1 MKKYMILFLWG
12 LLALGVIVGCDD
24 PKVKDEFPFTATV
37 LEKGESY
44 ILVEPDEGSTELN
57 SADKISV
64 SIGDATIM
72 DDKGKEITIQD
83 IDEGDKVKIHY
94 DGQIAESYPAQ
105 IHRCHRV
112 VLVK

>member
-1 MKKYMILFLWG
+1 MKRYMVLFLCA
-12 LLALGVIVGCDD
+12 LLAFGIIAGCGDS
-24 PKVKDEFPFTATV
+24 KGKEQFSFIATV
-37 LEKGESY
+37 IEKGESY
-44 ILVEPDEGSTELN
+44 ILVEPDEGSSELN

-64 SIGDATIM
+64 SIGDATII
-72 DDKGKEITIQD
+72 DDEGKDITIQD

-105 IHRCHRV
+105 IHRCHRI